1 MQGMF
6 GDGGRLGA
14 LEAVPHVRACGVLRQ
29 LEEQARHE
37 AFSPGASSNHSIV

>member
-14 LEAVPHVRACGVLRQ
+14 FEALLDVRARGVLRQ

-37 AFSPGASSNHSIV
+37 AFSPGASSNYSIV